1 MSAVRIHADLT
12 GVQRPHVSLRPP
24 DWLLFIGAVAVLIG
38 AAIIGQFIGAP
49 PSLRAPPSA
58 AVAPR
63 PARRP
68 IGPLASS
75 PPFETTITIDEPSAS
90 RPGAAGTAFSISS
103 GGMWLTARHVVEGC
117 VRAAIVVGK
126 GQGVAAEVRLDPH
139 GETAVLITQGGAP
152 ALPLAPEVS
161 LKEGMLA
168 FHAGFPHGRPGF
180 VASRL
185 IRDETLVLRGS
196 HTRREQVLAWD
207 EVDTG
212 EPLPRNLAGLSGAPA
227 LDAQGRVIG
236 VTIAHSPHHDRV
248 YTTTPRALRAAIIR
262 AHIVPA
268 TGAHAAP
275 MSSGGY
281 DTISRDLRR
290 DLRIV
295 PVVCVGT

>member
-1 MSAVRIHADLT
+1 
-12 GVQRPHVSLRPP
+12 VSLRPP
-24 DWLLFIGAVAVLIG
+24 DWLLFMGAVAVLIG
-38 AAIIGQFIGAP
+38 AAIVGQFVRAPSASGTP
-49 PSLRAPPSA
+49 PSSP
-58 AVAPR
+58 AVSR
-63 PARRP
+63 PAAGPGRATPP
-68 IGPLASS
+68 I
-75 PPFETTITIDEPSAS
+75 PPFETTITIDAPSIS

-117 VRAAIVVGK
+117 AHTAIVVGK

-152 ALPLAPEVS
+152 ALPLAPKES
-161 LKEGMLA
+161 LKEGMTA
-168 FHAGFPHGRPGF
+168 FHAGFPHDRPGF

-212 EPLPRNLAGLSGAPA
+212 EPLPRSLAGLSGAPA
-227 LDAQGRVIG
+227 LDAEGRVIG
-236 VTIAHSPHHDRV
+236 VTIAHSPHHERV
-248 YTTTPRALRAAIIR
+248 YTTTPEALRAAIIR
-262 AHIVPA
+262 AHIEPA
-268 TGAHAAP
+268 TGARAAP

-281 DTISRDLRR
+281 DQIFYDLRR

>member
-1 MSAVRIHADLT
+1 
-12 GVQRPHVSLRPP
+12 VSLRPP
-24 DWLLFIGAVAVLIG
+24 DWLLFIGLVALLIG
-38 AAIIGQFIGAP
+38 AAIIGQFVGAP
-49 PSLRAPPSA
+49 PPSRSPPSA
-58 AVAPR
+58 ATAAS
-63 PARRP
+63 PATRQP
-68 IGPLASS
+68 AAAESS
-75 PPFETTITIDEPSAS
+75 PPFETTITIDAPSIS

-117 VRAAIVVGK
+117 ARTAIVVGK

-152 ALPLAPEVS
+152 ALPLAPEES
-161 LKEGMLA
+161 LQEGMTA
-168 FHAGFPHGRPGF
+168 FHAGFPRGRPGF

-207 EVDTG
+207 EIDSG
-212 EPLPRNLAGLSGAPA
+212 EHFPRNLAGLSGAPA

-236 VTIAHSPHHDRV
+236 VTIAHSPHHARV
-248 YTTTPRALRAAIIR
+248 YTTTPAALREAIIR

-268 TGAHAAP
+268 TGARAAP

-281 DTISRDLRR
+281 DEISRDLRR